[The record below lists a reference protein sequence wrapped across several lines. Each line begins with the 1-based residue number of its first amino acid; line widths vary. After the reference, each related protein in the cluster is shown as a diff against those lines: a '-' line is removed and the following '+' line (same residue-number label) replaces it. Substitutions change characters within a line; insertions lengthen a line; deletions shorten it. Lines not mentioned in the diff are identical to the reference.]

1 MTAHFPGLRQVGGF
15 PISSANKTD
24 RHDISEI
31 VLKVELNTI
40 KQRNKQPFLAW
51 NKHRKKMAV
60 LDCLYG
66 ANHPFSV
73 K

>member
-40 KQRNKQPFLAW
+40 KHTNNLSW
-51 NKHRKKMAV
+51 LGINTDKKMAV
-60 LDCLYG
+60 LGCLYG

>member
-1 MTAHFPGLRQVGGF
+1 MTAHFPGLRQIGGF

-40 KQRNKQPFLAW
+40 KHTNNL
-51 NKHRKKMAV
+51 
-60 LDCLYG
+60 
-66 ANHPFSV
+66 S
-73 K
+73 